1 MRRTSWL
8 SSRMLELRP
17 PRLEILA
24 EDAAVPTLAFS
35 LTVVSPLLAVAFA
48 LLRDPETLPRSALLM
63 EVASLPTVP
72 EEDRRV
78 VVEVPEALLP
88 EPEVLAEELR
98 VAVVAEERRV
108 VPDCGAAV
116 EVLPL
121 LRETLLP
128 LLRET
133 LLPLLRET
141 LLPDPLVPVVEL
153 RRFCPLC
160 TAEELLREALLP

>member
-133 LLPLLRET
+133 S
-141 LLPDPLVPVVEL
+141 LPDPLVPVVEL